1 MKLRK
6 LICITLVFA
15 MLFGLTACSSSN
27 DSTDESADKKESVNG
42 DVNGDGEI
50 VIGYIAKNTTDPQ
63 PSTINSSAQEQL
75 DKLKADGVIDYCTGI
90 MDGLSDAAKQVDLA
104 QDCIAQGCDYVII
117 TPAESV
123 ASDPAVTNMVD
134 AGVKVV
140 VINARTDSTSDV
152 AMTFCGSD
160 DVYAG
165 ELMADYINKKLPNGG
180 KYLHCQGV
188 IGNSAQIQRGEGI
201 LNKIN
206 DNFENVAEVPC
217 EWSGEKAVNATS
229 DALAQYGDELVAI
242 ICDNDDMSSA
252 TQQTCNEAGRND
264 IVCIGVDGNAG
275 AMGMIKDGTLGATV
289 LQDSI
294 GQITAGIDAIVK
306 DIKGETVEKEYLVPF
321 VLVDSKNIAEYATE

>member
-1 MKLRK
+1 
-6 LICITLVFA
+6 
-15 MLFGLTACSSSN
+15 
-27 DSTDESADKKESVNG
+27 
-42 DVNGDGEI
+42 
-50 VIGYIAKNTTDPQ
+50 
-63 PSTINSSAQEQL
+63 
-75 DKLKADGVIDYCTGI
+75 
-90 MDGLSDAAKQVDLA
+90 
-104 QDCIAQGCDYVII
+104 
-117 TPAESV
+117 
-123 ASDPAVTNMVD
+123 MVD

-252 TQQTCNEAGRND
+252 AQQTCNEAGRND